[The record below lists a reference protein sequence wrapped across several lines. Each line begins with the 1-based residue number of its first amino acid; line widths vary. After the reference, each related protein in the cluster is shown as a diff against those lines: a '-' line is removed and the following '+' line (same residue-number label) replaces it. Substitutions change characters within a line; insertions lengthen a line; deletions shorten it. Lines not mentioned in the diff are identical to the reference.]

1 MFSVNDQ
8 LVTEKLQI
16 VTKYKTAL
24 FGIFS
29 IYAFLLVKELEFLT
43 FFHLLRQIRRV
54 LSAKMASNQ
63 LKISQKID
71 LDSFQGI
78 D

>member
-1 MFSVNDQ
+1 MTIFFDFGYLYATLILKDVVFFS
-8 LVTEKLQI
+8 L
-16 VTKYKTAL
+16 
-24 FGIFS
+24 
-29 IYAFLLVKELEFLT
+29 FLLLGE
-43 FFHLLRQIRRV
+43 IRRV

>member
-1 MFSVNDQ
+1 M
-8 LVTEKLQI
+8 
-16 VTKYKTAL
+16 
-24 FGIFS
+24 IFA
-29 IYAFLLVKELEFLT
+29 IYAFLLVKEVEFFTL
-43 FFHLLRQIRRV
+43 FHLLREIRRV